1 MKEIESF
8 LNSIENFKHRQTING
23 VLEYIKNNYP
33 QLKLEYKWNQPMF
46 THDGTFIIAFS
57 VSKAHFSVAVEKK
70 CLDLHMNDI
79 IESGYRASSMLFRIN
94 FTDTVDYRLLS
105 KLIEYN
111 IEDKRG
117 YDKFWR

>member
-8 LNSIENFKHRQTING
+8 LNGIENSAHRQTISN
-23 VLEYIKNNYP
+23 VLEYIKSKYQ

-46 THDGTFIIAFS
+46 THQGTFIIAFS
-57 VSKAHFSVAVEKK
+57 VSKAHFSIAVEKK
-70 CLDLHMNDI
+70 CLDLHMEDI
-79 IESGYRASSMLFRIN
+79 KASGYSASSMLFRIN

-117 YDKFWR
+117 YEKFWR